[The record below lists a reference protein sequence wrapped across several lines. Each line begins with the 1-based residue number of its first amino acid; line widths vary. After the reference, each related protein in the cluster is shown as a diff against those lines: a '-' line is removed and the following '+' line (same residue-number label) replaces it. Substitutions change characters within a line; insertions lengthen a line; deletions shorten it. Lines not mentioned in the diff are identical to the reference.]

1 MKRKQPKTEPSRLL
15 KRRLPPGARVVGLD
29 EAGRGPL
36 AGPVVAAAVV
46 LHPRRRI
53 PGLNDSKKL
62 GPEERERL
70 FPLIVERAL
79 AFGIAASEHDR
90 IDEMNILRAS
100 MDAMRVAFE
109 QCEQQIGAP
118 IQGAIVDGNLA
129 APLPERVVQ
138 RPTVDADALSPP
150 VMAAS
155 ILAKVTRDR
164 RMIDEAA
171 RFPGYGFEQHK
182 GYPTPAHREALMRLG
197 PCPIHRRSFVTVRR
211 ALEERRDEHAGR
223 EVAR

>member
-1 MKRKQPKTEPSRLL
+1 VKQKRTKTEPSRLL
-15 KRRLPPGARVVGLD
+15 KRRLPRGSLVVGLD

-53 PGLNDSKKL
+53 AGLDDSKKL
-62 GPEERERL
+62 GLAERERL
-70 FPLIVERAL
+70 FPLICERAL
-79 AFGIAASEHDR
+79 AWGVAASEPDR

-109 QCEQQIGAP
+109 ACEAMLGTVIH
-118 IQGAIVDGNLA
+118 GAIVDGNLP

-164 RMIDEAA
+164 RMIEEAA

-197 PCPIHRRSFVTVRR
+197 PCPIHRRSFGTVKK
-211 ALEERRDEHAGR
+211 ALQAAG
-223 EVAR
+223 AGS